1 MLVACDLLVIVMASV
16 LFYDLYP
23 LLREADGFKT
33 CYVWVLALSSF
44 ELGSKW
50 DSGFSPHGRGFDTEP
65 LRVGF
70 PMIPNLYYSA
80 LSLSPLTLTLYFRYV
95 SNGKGQ

>member
-1 MLVACDLLVIVMASV
+1 MKRKVKILVACDLLVVVMDSL

-44 ELGSKW
+44 ELGS
-50 DSGFSPHGRGFDTEP
+50 
-65 LRVGF
+65 
-70 PMIPNLYYSA
+70 
-80 LSLSPLTLTLYFRYV
+80 
-95 SNGKGQ
+95 